1 MGPLAARR
9 SGSLDSATRMVSAA
23 SSCENGSLAF
33 GFSARV
39 SRRSWNS
46 GNFCSALARG
56 VAAIQMEQRDHQAK
70 GDGDG
75 DGEKQ
80 KNAGRRQA
88 GRREGVTVDDPDE
101 QNRDH
106 QGGNRD
112 QGSSLGQRQKTQ
124 ALFQPL
130 KITIQLVESVQATS
144 FSTERYR
151 LASTDSII
159 AVIRTSSKA

>member
-1 MGPLAARR
+1 MGPFEARR

-23 SSCENGSLAF
+23 SNCRNGSDAR

-46 GNFCSALARG
+46 GNFCFGLARR
-56 VAAIQMEQRDHQAK
+56 VAAIQVEQRDHQAK
-70 GDGDG
+70 GDGHG
-75 DGEKQ
+75 DGQKQ
-80 KNAGRRQA
+80 KNARPQQA
-88 GRREGVTVDDPDE
+88 GGREGVAVDDPDE
-101 QNRDH
+101 KNRDH
-106 QGGNRD
+106 QGRNGDER
-112 QGSSLGQRQKTQ
+112 SSLGHRQETQ

-130 KITIQLVESVQATS
+130 KVTIQLVESVQATS

-151 LASTDSII
+151 LANTDSII